1 MDFLMTLACLMSPEK
16 FPAMASIHYKNII
29 KAFLEQGVNF
39 EMTAWLCSMMK
50 INDKSFKKKKKTKL
64 KNNPKILIYKD
75 SCPCLATGNLVTLV
89 NYSGNLDDTLFHL
102 LLFQTSNPRRCL

>member
-1 MDFLMTLACLMSPEK
+1 MDFLMTLARLMSPEK
-16 FPAMASIHYKNII
+16 FPAMASIRYKNII

-50 INDKSFKKKKKTKL
+50 INDKSFLKKKF

-75 SCPCLATGNLVTLV
+75 S
-89 NYSGNLDDTLFHL
+89 
-102 LLFQTSNPRRCL
+102 